1 LRIAFTAAAW
11 GPYPVD
17 EEILKAVEKVAS
29 VCEDMGHKVEADSP
43 PLDFVKVNTAVMN
56 GFGLSDA
63 GLAEDAESMGRE
75 LSLEYLE
82 PGTLKMIER
91 AKNLTITEAMESF
104 EIMRQA
110 RFIVGRFF
118 QKYDLLITPSLSLL
132 PQPHG
137 EFSTKRDDLEPH
149 EFWENDFRI
158 FQHMGL
164 FNVTGTPSISL
175 PLGQSES
182 GLPIGVQFAAPF
194 GDEAALIRIAAA
206 FEEAMPWKDRLT
218 PVHVSY

>member
-1 LRIAFTAAAW
+1 
-11 GPYPVD
+11 
-17 EEILKAVEKVAS
+17 VEKVAS
-29 VCEDMGHKVEADSP
+29 VCQEMGHSVEADSP
-43 PLDFVKVNTAVMN
+43 QLDFIKVNTVLMN
-56 GFGLSDA
+56 VFGLSDV
-63 GLAEDAESMGRE
+63 GLAKFAEDMGKE
-75 LSLEYLE
+75 LSLDYLE
-82 PGTLKMIER
+82 PGTLKMIVR
-91 AKNLTITEAMESF
+91 ARNLTLEEVMNSF
-104 EIMRQA
+104 EVMRKT
-110 RFIVGRFF
+110 RFMVGQFF

-206 FEEAMPWKDRLT
+206 LEKAMPWKDRLP
-218 PVHVSY
+218 PVHVSR